1 MKIFECA
8 FPVEGERRQFRFD
21 GQIER
26 IPLHL
31 PEKEKVTMEFKDVK
45 ILEFINGSYEAFEV
59 INKSWTGRQLD
70 EDDAFADVLSRY
82 SRNMS
87 GFEALYV
94 HDVLREV
101 LEKLE
106 TGDIVLEN
114 GRKVPKEVING
125 FFIGSSGSFDV
136 LGLLLVTDK
145 YTYYAVDEND
155 AIMLDTATG
164 ELVSDNYFA
173 SVGFFDSLEAIKT
186 GEEKLIYAAEGVLEE

>member
-31 PEKEKVTMEFKDVK
+31 LEKEKVTMEFEDVK
-45 ILEFINGSYEAFEV
+45 ILEFINGSYEPFM
-59 INKSWTGRQLD
+59 ITNKTWTGYQID

-82 SRNMS
+82 SRNVS

-94 HDVLREV
+94 HDSIRAV

-106 TGDIVLEN
+106 TGDIIAEN
-114 GRKVPKEVING
+114 GRNIPKEVING
-125 FFIGSSGSFDV
+125 FFVGSSGSFDI

-164 ELVSDNYFA
+164 ELISDNYFA
-173 SVGFFDSLEAIKT
+173 SVGLYDSLEAIKT
-186 GEEKLIYAAEGVLEE
+186 GEETLIYAEEGVLEE